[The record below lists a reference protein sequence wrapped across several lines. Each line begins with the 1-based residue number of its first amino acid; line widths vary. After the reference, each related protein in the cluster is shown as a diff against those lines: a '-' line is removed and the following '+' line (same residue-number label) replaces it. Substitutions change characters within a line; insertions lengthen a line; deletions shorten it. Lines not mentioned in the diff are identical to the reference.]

1 MPICLLYIDN
11 TLDSAKLTLQ
21 EWSHDFP
28 LADSF
33 SNQHTTAYTACGLL
47 LKTAT
52 WEPENGW
59 KDTKQIMFLVSSVT
73 GQGLDTGQERGG
85 VAKKRQKPLF
95 FSFYYFFF
103 AANQWANKLNRVF
116 LALAVSFL
124 VFLLFLW
131 HPPPPLSRWGLG
143 LGLG

>member
-59 KDTKQIMFLVSSVT
+59 KDIKQTMFLVSSVT

-95 FSFYYFFF
+95 FSFSYFFLLQISGQTSWT
-103 AANQWANKLNRVF
+103 ACF
-116 LALAVSFL
+116 LHLQCHFL
-124 VFLLFLW
+124 CFFCFCDTL
-131 HPPPPLSRWGLG
+131 PLSRWGLG